1 MMGLNRRGTV
11 TDCIEPHLKPDSV
24 TTKYNPDEPVAI
36 TSERLCAHRILT
48 GEVDA
53 QNIIGI
59 FSGHNKTKKALAGPC
74 WLCYSDPEQG
84 GSDTLPSHC
93 GRKAFQTEIR
103 DIPSPLRTGPFAKST
118 AAKTAISGAVRPNVE
133 VAMFILLA
141 VIIPVVAFFGIKWLV
156 FRPTRLTIHPAGGA
170 FMRVPRGRRRYVFFG
185 PRLPHDPSRNR
196 GSRPRRQRTVVVIR
210 DLESG
215 LHGGSAVHSHADGG
229 GTSNAST
236 TAISGSVCSCS
247 HDHHHGHDGGSE
259 HYITTPDDRELNIK
273 RARTA
278 FGHIATADPRT
289 GAIRAPR
296 FVPDDVSSANAST
309 ISADGGIG
317 VCAQGQ

>member
-1 MMGLNRRGTV
+1 
-11 TDCIEPHLKPDSV
+11 
-24 TTKYNPDEPVAI
+24 
-36 TSERLCAHRILT
+36 
-48 GEVDA
+48 
-53 QNIIGI
+53 
-59 FSGHNKTKKALAGPC
+59 
-74 WLCYSDPEQG
+74 
-84 GSDTLPSHC
+84 
-93 GRKAFQTEIR
+93 
-103 DIPSPLRTGPFAKST
+103 
-118 AAKTAISGAVRPNVE
+118 
-133 VAMFILLA
+133 MFILLA
-141 VIIPVVAFFGIKWLV
+141 VIIPEVAFFGIKWLV

-247 HDHHHGHDGGSE
+247 HDQHHGHEGGSE
-259 HYITTPDDRELNIK
+259 HYITTPEDRELNIK

-289 GAIRAPR
+289 GAIRAPAS
-296 FVPDDVSSANAST
+296 FPTTSPQPTFIPSPPTVASVCVPKASESLEKDSTNSTATASAEATQATRGSPKYEAARPGPAGFATASAEAAAAERSGSSPAPSAPST
-309 ISADGGIG
+309 P
-317 VCAQGQ
+317 QRPR